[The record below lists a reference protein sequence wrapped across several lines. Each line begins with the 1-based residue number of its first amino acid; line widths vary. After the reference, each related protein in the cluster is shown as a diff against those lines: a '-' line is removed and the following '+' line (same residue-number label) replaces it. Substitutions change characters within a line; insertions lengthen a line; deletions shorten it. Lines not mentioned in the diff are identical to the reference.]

1 MNTSGSNTPN
11 PIFKKH
17 TSSKEHIMANVT
29 ENSQAFVEN
38 QIIARALKDES
49 FKQKLVSDPALAKS
63 EIETQLG
70 QKLAA
75 NFKVQ
80 VLQETADTAY
90 IVLPHTVPS
99 EGMTEDQ
106 LESVASGT
114 WGVGFSTLSIP
125 CQFGS
130 ATFTGGFDGHI
141 GIG

>member
-1 MNTSGSNTPN
+1 MNTSGSNKPN

-17 TSSKEHIMANVT
+17 NSSKENIMANQT
-29 ENSQAFVEN
+29 ENRQALVET
-38 QIIARALKDES
+38 QIVARALKDES
-49 FKQKLVSDPALAKS
+49 FKQKLMSDPALAKS

-75 NFKVQ
+75 NFKVN

-90 IVLPHTVPS
+90 IVLPYTVPS
-99 EGMTEDQ
+99 EGMTEEQ

-114 WGVGFSTLSIP
+114 FSIDLNTISIP

-130 ATFTGGFDGHI
+130 ATITGGINI
-141 GIG
+141 GAGW